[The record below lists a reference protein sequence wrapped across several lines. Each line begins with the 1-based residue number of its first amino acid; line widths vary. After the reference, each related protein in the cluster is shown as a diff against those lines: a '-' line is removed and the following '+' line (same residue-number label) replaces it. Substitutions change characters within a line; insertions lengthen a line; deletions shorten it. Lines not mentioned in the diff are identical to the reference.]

1 MTGAP
6 PTPAWIAFD
15 GAGDDAEA
23 RVFCLAH
30 AGAGAAPFRPWLP
43 LFDERVRLCALRL
56 PGRESRIAEPA
67 IERLDELADAL
78 VDVIG
83 PLADRRFALFGHCF
97 GAIAAFELVRRL
109 RRLGAP
115 QPARLFVTGA
125 APSVELAPPFLHVL
139 ESRELAARLAALGTF
154 EERAL
159 ADADVFALL
168 EPAIRGDFCAAET
181 YRYRP
186 EHPLTVPIAAF
197 GTAADADVG
206 LDELA
211 RWRHETEA
219 PFALRLLPGKTLLE
233 PGNWL
238 DVGAAVAAAVRHP
251 PERERVDDSGNG
263 AAGERARGSVSAPSS
278 PVDKR
283 DAF

>member
-1 MTGAP
+1 VTGAS
-6 PTPAWIAFD
+6 PTPTWIAFR

-43 LFDERVRLCALRL
+43 LFDERVRLSALRL

-67 IERLDELADAL
+67 MEQLDELVDAL
-78 VDVIG
+78 VDVVV
-83 PLADRRFALFGHCF
+83 PLADRPFALFGHCF
-97 GAIAAFELVRRL
+97 GAIVAFELVRRL

-115 QPARLFVTGA
+115 QPMHLFVTGD
-125 APSVELAPPFLHVL
+125 APGVELAPPFLHAL
-139 ESRELAARLAALGTF
+139 ESPELAARLTALGTF

-159 ADADVFALL
+159 ADADVFEVL
-168 EPAIRGDFCAAET
+168 EPAIRADFRAAET

-186 EHPLTVPIAAF
+186 EPPLRVPIVAF
-197 GTAADADVG
+197 GAAANADTEF
-206 LDELA
+206 DELA

-219 PFALRLLPGKTLLE
+219 PFTLRLLPGKNLLE
-233 PGNWL
+233 PESWL
-238 DVGAAVAAAVRHP
+238 EMGAAVAAAVRRS
-251 PERERVDDSGNG
+251 PEQELV
-263 AAGERARGSVSAPSS
+263 VSAPS
-278 PVDKR
+278 PPIDKR